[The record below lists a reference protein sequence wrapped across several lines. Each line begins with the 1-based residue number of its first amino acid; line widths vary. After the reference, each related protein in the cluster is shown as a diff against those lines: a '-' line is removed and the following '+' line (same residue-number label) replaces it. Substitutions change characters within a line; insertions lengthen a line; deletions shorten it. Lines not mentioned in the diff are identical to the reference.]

1 MLRQEPDYEGDYLY
15 DELEPDIHMHTVAQD
30 GFAYYSGW
38 VGKGDDK
45 LSKHLSQNESLPTSE
60 VPSFEGFD
68 CSPWL
73 DMINR
78 AWTGTYFIY
87 SF

>member
-1 MLRQEPDYEGDYLY
+1 
-15 DELEPDIHMHTVAQD
+15 MHTVAQD

-87 SF
+87 SFQNFWQKYVQPQVNEH